1 VVVNPAYNLEEDE
14 LALYVASELA
24 DDELDTQLEIGELF
38 KRIVLLN
45 MITPLVIEGCRISKP
60 EHLSS
65 FRESVNSSRRSY
77 NY

>member
-1 VVVNPAYNLEEDE
+1 MVVNPAYNLEEDE
-14 LALYVASELA
+14 LALYAASELT

-38 KRIVLLN
+38 KRIVIL

-65 FRESVNSSRRSY
+65 IRESVNSSRRSY